1 MKSKK
6 KYEILKD
13 SDQSSRAN
21 GLRESI
27 YMAKLYGVK
36 RRSWKHMT
44 AARLIFKGD
53 VPTLTYLGLH
63 ETRFD
68 ALYPWT
74 RQTKNFYLKVLD
86 TDEILEK
93 LIQYGISEEDLVEG
107 LSKLNELEGNKYW
120 KKQVDEEWAEG
131 EYKLQESYGKLKE
144 WMTEFEDT
152 VRVACK
158 DKPEHV
164 VKLGLEKSV
173 EDVIERQKLDE
184 RRAWKKILE
193 EKAKKDLELPPKKGK
208 DAE

>member
-1 MKSKK
+1 
-6 KYEILKD
+6 
-13 SDQSSRAN
+13 
-21 GLRESI
+21 
-27 YMAKLYGVK
+27 
-36 RRSWKHMT
+36 MT

-53 VPTLTYLGLH
+53 VATLTYLGLQ

-74 RQTKNFYLKVLD
+74 RQTKNFYLNVLD
-86 TDEILEK
+86 KDEILEK
-93 LIQYGISEEDLVEG
+93 LIQYGISEEDLVES

-131 EYKLQESYGKLKE
+131 EYKLQESFGKLRE

-158 DKPEHV
+158 EAPEQV
-164 VKLGLEKSV
+164 VKLGFEESV

-184 RRAWKKILE
+184 RRAWKKRLE
-193 EKAKKDLELPPKKGK
+193 EKAKKDLELPPKKEK
-208 DAE
+208 DTK